1 MKVAIEWLAS
11 LFLALCVGTVLSLAV
26 IGGMLWWKGV
36 FRDERWLAML
46 AALHGIQ
53 PVSVA
58 HAASGEPI
66 NDEQPSYDEILDRR
80 LKASLDLELRETSID
95 KTLGELR
102 NLETQIRTER
112 EWLDRWKLS
121 FDQRLATLE
130 TKATEESLLQLQRTM
145 ESMNPKQAKD
155 QILRMLEASSTRA
168 EDDPLRDV
176 VTILK
181 TMPADKQRKIIGE
194 FKLEEEQQRLAE
206 ILRQIR
212 LGTPDSDLLR
222 DTRNQLQQQ
231 PTQR

>member
-1 MKVAIEWLAS
+1 MKVAFEWLAS
-11 LFLALCVGTVLSLAV
+11 LFVALCVGTVLSLAV

-36 FRDERWLAML
+36 FQDERWLGML

-53 PVSVA
+53 PAAVVA
-58 HAASGEPI
+58 PQPDPVD
-66 NDEQPSYDEILDRR
+66 DEQPSYEQITEQR
-80 LKASLDLELRETSID
+80 LQASLDLELRETSID

-155 QILRMLEASSTRA
+155 QIMRMLEASPTRP

-194 FKLEEEQQRLAE
+194 FKLEDEQERLAE

>member
-1 MKVAIEWLAS
+1 MKIALEWLAS

-36 FRDERWLAML
+36 FQDERWLAML

-53 PVSVA
+53 PAAVVA
-58 HAASGEPI
+58 PQPDPVD
-66 NDEQPSYDEILDRR
+66 DEQPSYEQITEQR
-80 LKASLDLELRETSID
+80 LAASLDLELRETSID

-155 QILRMLEASSTRA
+155 QIMRMLEASSTRA

-194 FKLEEEQQRLAE
+194 FKLEDEQERLAE

>member
-1 MKVAIEWLAS
+1 
-11 LFLALCVGTVLSLAV
+11 
-26 IGGMLWWKGV
+26 
-36 FRDERWLAML
+36 
-46 AALHGIQ
+46 
-53 PVSVA
+53 
-58 HAASGEPI
+58 
-66 NDEQPSYDEILDRR
+66 
-80 LKASLDLELRETSID
+80 
-95 KTLGELR
+95 
-102 NLETQIRTER
+102 
-112 EWLDRWKLS
+112 
-121 FDQRLATLE
+121 LATLE

-155 QILRMLEASSTRA
+155 QIMRMLEASPTRP

-194 FKLEEEQQRLAE
+194 FKLEDEQERLAE

-231 PTQR
+231 PIQR

>member
-1 MKVAIEWLAS
+1 M
-11 LFLALCVGTVLSLAV
+11 
-26 IGGMLWWKGV
+26 
-36 FRDERWLAML
+36 AML

-53 PVSVA
+53 PAAAA
-58 HAASGEPI
+58 HAPSDPASE
-66 NDEQPSYDEILDRR
+66 EQPSYEQILENR

-155 QILRMLEASSTRA
+155 QIMRMLEASPTRP

-194 FKLEEEQQRLAE
+194 FKLDDEQERLAE

>member
-1 MKVAIEWLAS
+1 MKVALEWLAS
-11 LFLALCVGTVLSLAV
+11 LFLALCVGTVLSLTV

-36 FRDERWLAML
+36 FQDERWLAML

-53 PVSVA
+53 P
-58 HAASGEPI
+58 AAVVEPQPDPVD
-66 NDEQPSYDEILDRR
+66 DEQPSYEQIAEQR
-80 LKASLDLELRETSID
+80 LAASLDLELRETSID

-155 QILRMLEASSTRA
+155 QIMRMLEASPTRP

-194 FKLEEEQQRLAE
+194 FKLEDEQERLAE

-231 PTQR
+231 PIQR